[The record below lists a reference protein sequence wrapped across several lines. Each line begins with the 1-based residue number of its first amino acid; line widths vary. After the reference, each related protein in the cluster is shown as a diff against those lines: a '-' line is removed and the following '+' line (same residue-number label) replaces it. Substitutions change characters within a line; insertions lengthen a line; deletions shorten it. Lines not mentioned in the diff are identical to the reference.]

1 MSTNAPN
8 FSWADA
14 DAVSRPPGP
23 IRRRFEWLRDAQV
36 IDALVV
42 LLFLAFFDGVVLLFL
57 AGWQSIQCG
66 GYCGMHT
73 HLRLLQ
79 QGMVV
84 VPPALIIL
92 PVLISM
98 LLRRQRVFVIV
109 VQVLIVLAL
118 SWHNLTEQHIL
129 EGRLNGTVPC
139 WNPGVAPKDCPWGL
153 RS

>member
-1 MSTNAPN
+1 MSMNAPN
-8 FSWADA
+8 FSWAHPE
-14 DAVSRPPGP
+14 AVSRPPGP

-42 LLFLAFFDGVVLLFL
+42 LVLLAVFDGIVLLFL

-79 QGMVV
+79 QGLVV
-84 VPPALIIL
+84 VPPAMVIL
-92 PVLISM
+92 PVLISL

-109 VQVLIVLAL
+109 VQLLIVLAL
-118 SWHNLTEQHIL
+118 SWHNITEQHIL

-139 WNPGVAPKDCPWGL
+139 WNPGVSPKDCPWGL
-153 RS
+153 R

>member
-8 FSWADA
+8 FSWAQP

-42 LLFLAFFDGVVLLFL
+42 LLFLAFFDGLVLLFL
-57 AGWQSIQCG
+57 AGVQSIQCG

-92 PVLISM
+92 PVLVSL

-118 SWHNLTEQHIL
+118 SWHNITEQHIL
-129 EGRLNGTVPC
+129 QGRLNGTVPC
-139 WNPGVAPKDCPWGL
+139 WNPDVAPKDCPWGL